1 MFNTF
6 RGLKRDSY
14 SWDKYQPVK
23 ILNVVQFVF
32 VLSFCREEQKN
43 RQKYLCHKEIYN
55 LKIRCNIRSCA
66 INIRKHILS
75 KQHLRYTLL
84 HNIIYIHFLPCWQ
97 HFEHIRSSR
106 KYIFIHY
113 RTEETT
119 GTRRINDLPRKW
131 RPHWRTTLAAILNLL
146 LWQIS
151 THSQQKVIMF
161 KYIFRGG
168 SRVVIGRKGIG
179 VVQRGGK

>member
-75 KQHLRYTLL
+75 KQHQRYTRL

-97 HFEHIRSSR
+97 HFEHLRSSR
-106 KYIFIHY
+106 KYISYI
-113 RTEETT
+113 T
-119 GTRRINDLPRKW
+119 GQKKQQEHGGLMICPENGDHTDERHSPPSW
-131 RPHWRTTLAAILNLL
+131 
-146 LWQIS
+146 IS
-151 THSQQKVIMF
+151 FSDKLVPIPTK
-161 KYIFRGG
+161 KL
-168 SRVVIGRKGIG
+168 
-179 VVQRGGK
+179 